1 MKGRHRLVA
10 RSLLVIA
17 LAIAAASPA
26 FAGTDQVTLILN
38 APDNAGTPRN
48 YRAIKNLG
56 ASGSGQFSA
65 KELDAV
71 RARTGGRPLVVLDLR
86 QESHGFVDGTA
97 VSWFGARD
105 AANGGKSAEQIGRDE
120 SALLAGVAGEQTVTV
135 QKVTGKTADRTIG
148 ETKPVEL
155 PVQTVQSEEDVVRA
169 AGGGYVRVYAADYQP
184 FTDEQVDQ
192 LAGFWQTRP
201 ADAWVHVHCAAG
213 QGRTTQALVM
223 FDMLENATTT
233 SLRDIVDRQHDAGG
247 INVLPA
253 KSTPDWRHDGEVA
266 RARLVRRFY
275 EYAKEHPRGEGETW
289 SSWSAR
295 NP

>member
-10 RSLLVIA
+10 RSLLVIG

-38 APDNAGTPRN
+38 APDKAGTPRN
-48 YRAIKNLG
+48 YRAIKDLA

-65 KELDAV
+65 KQLDAV
-71 RARTGGRPLVVLDLR
+71 RERTGGRPLVVLDLR

-97 VSWFGARD
+97 VSWFGTRD
-105 AANGGKSAEQIGRDE
+105 AANSGKSAEQISRDE
-120 SALLAGVAGEQTVTV
+120 SALLAGVAGQPTVTV
-135 QKVTGKTADRTIG
+135 QKVTDQNEDRDIKAS
-148 ETKPVEL
+148 KPIDL
-155 PVQTVQSEEDVVRA
+155 PAQTVQSEEDVVRA
-169 AGGGYVRVYAADYQP
+169 AGGAYVRVHAADYQP

-192 LAGFWQTRP
+192 LVGFWHTRP

-223 FDMLENATTT
+223 FDALENATTT
-233 SLRDIVDRQHDAGG
+233 SLQDIVDRQKDAGG
-247 INVLPA
+247 TNVLST
-253 KSTPDWRHDGEVA
+253 KSTPAWRHDGEVA

-275 EYAKEHPRGEGETW
+275 EYAKEHPRGAGETW